1 MKESGGLEQRRRRR
15 RWFCC
20 VLCILILVLLVVT
33 AVVLALTVFKIR
45 EPTGELVSVTVS
57 GVSPRV
63 DLPALRV
70 ELNVTLDLAVRVH
83 NRNYAAFTHAPGGRT
98 SLLYRGTQVGEA
110 DVAPGRIPSRGSE
123 LLQLALAVEVD
134 RIVAELGS
142 LLSDVVA
149 GAVAFDTVTRLPGR
163 VTFMGFIKRH
173 AVATSDCHVVIGVS
187 DLSVR
192 SQDCTYKTNL

>member
-15 RWFCC
+15 RWLCC
-20 VLCILILVLLVVT
+20 VLCILVLVLFVVT

-70 ELNVTLDLAVRVH
+70 ELNVTLDVAVRVH
-83 NRNYAAFTHAPGGRT
+83 NRNYAAFAHAPGGRT
-98 SLLYRGTQVGEA
+98 NLLYRGAQVGEA
-110 DVAPGRIPSRGSE
+110 DVAPGRIPARGSE
-123 LLQLALAVEVD
+123 LLQLALAVEVE
-134 RIVAELGS
+134 RIAAELGS

-149 GAVAFDTVTRLPGR
+149 GAVAFDTLTRLPGR
-163 VTFMGFIKRH
+163 VTFLGFIKRH

>member
-1 MKESGGLEQRRRRR
+1 MKESGGSEQRRRRR
-15 RWFCC
+15 RWLCC
-20 VLCILILVLLVVT
+20 VLCILVLVLLVVA
-33 AVVLALTVFKIR
+33 AVVLALTVLKIR

-83 NRNYAAFTHAPGGRT
+83 NRNYAAFAHAPGGRA
-98 SLLYRGTQVGEA
+98 SLLYRGVQVGEA
-110 DVAPGRIPSRGSE
+110 DVAPGRIPARGSE
-123 LLQLALAVEVD
+123 LLRLALAVEVD
-134 RIVAELGS
+134 RIAAELGS

-149 GAVAFDTVTRLPGR
+149 GAVAFDAVTRLPGR
-163 VTFMGFIKRH
+163 ITFLGFIKRH

-192 SQDCTYKTNL
+192 SQYCTYKTNL